1 MHKTPCKWLKWL
13 PILAAAGTLA
23 GCGPK
28 QLKVDPRAVVDVQVR
43 PASGQPLYCPGD
55 AFEVELVAKMKDG
68 STCSSIDPTRRCG
81 GVEGVISRDLVRI
94 QSSSGDWRNPGWT
107 GDSPYVL
114 VPPDDAL
121 ATAEQGLRLRAWLE
135 GPTPEG
141 ARVKSMEG
149 TNELRPVYTCAA
161 QRERLFSGPS
171 PKLHGENG
179 APGPSLTVAV
189 TTLSTP
195 YYPNAALVV
204 IKGGGETR
212 YLISPSADQPVTIVS
227 RGAPGFQGKPGSP
240 GKPGE
245 NGRDSGL
252 ECVKG
257 LDGTNGGPGGPGG
270 PGGNGG
276 PGGAITLL
284 LDSAAAD
291 RLRSRVVLKSEGGA
305 AGAPGPG
312 GPGGVG
318 GTGGRGLVGVACTES
333 GAPKARDGASGQ
345 RGPDGPSGQAG
356 PPGPAPVVDG
366 TQAREALFR
375 VELPTIQRIEA
386 AKGKK

>member
-1 MHKTPCKWLKWL
+1 MSQRDIFKHLKWL
-13 PILAAAGTLA
+13 PILVAAGAVA

-68 STCSSIDPTRRCG
+68 STCSNIDPARRCG
-81 GVEGVISRDLVRI
+81 GVEGVIARDLVRI
-94 QSSSGDWRNPGWT
+94 QSSSGDWRGN
-107 GDSPYVL
+107 SPYVL

-135 GPTPEG
+135 GPSPDG
-141 ARVKSMEG
+141 AMAKSMEG

-161 QRERLFSGPS
+161 QRERLFTGPS
-171 PKLHGENG
+171 PAMHGENG

-204 IKGGGETR
+204 IKGGGQTR

-227 RGAPGFQGKPGSP
+227 RGAPGFQGKPGRP
-240 GKPGE
+240 GPPGV
-245 NGRDSGL
+245 NGGDSQQ
-252 ECVKG
+252 ECIQG
-257 LDGTNGGPGGPGG
+257 AAGTDGGPGGPGG

-276 PGGAITLL
+276 PGGPITLL
-284 LDSAAAD
+284 LDSAAAE
-291 RLRSRVVLKSEGGA
+291 RLRPRVVLRSEGGA

-318 GTGGRGLVGVACTES
+318 GIGGRGLVGPACS
-333 GAPKARDGASGQ
+333 QNGAPKARDGNNGR
-345 RGPDGPSGQAG
+345 RGPDGPSGQPG
-356 PPGPAPVVDG
+356 QPGPAPTVDT
-366 TQAREALFR
+366 TQSREALFGL
-375 VELPTIQRIEA
+375 ELPTIQRIEA